1 MKTKMNDIFIKGK
14 KWAKSF
20 FVKALLLNKW
30 ESPYPRRNEHADQKS
45 VWISGRTR
53 RKAYPY
59 YHDSYMFVEDM
70 YIGIM
75 PIMIYRGEREKY
87 PVVTEPAIDRTQ
99 GRMIAEGISGNERAF
114 FLGDAISEF
123 VRSTAHT
130 LFQEG
135 VAYFEINQTR
145 NNGVLES
152 FEFESVSPYGL
163 YRFGSYYY
171 QFVSWRDA
179 KADQTRVQIIRI
191 PKNKIFKIEPPRELT
206 SRSKYKKLLKRLY
219 NGSKES
225 IPSFQMKAMEQNKI
239 IGFDLNEFSKGK
251 YIEWAILT
259 KSFGWD
265 QRQGFRGTNYIT
277 EYYSMLRFLRK
288 KKAEAKVRA
297 MLISKL
303 NEVLNSDPLN
313 LSVRL
318 EIQNLIT
325 EEDVIAQEAR
335 LKEGGVKFIDII
347 NALNL

>member
-1 MKTKMNDIFIKGK
+1 MNDLFIKTKERIR
-14 KWAKSF
+14 SLL
-20 FVKALLLNKW
+20 VKALLLDKW
-30 ESPYPRRNEHADQKS
+30 ESPYQRRNVHADQKS

-59 YHDSYMFVEDM
+59 YHDSHMFVEDM
-70 YIGIM
+70 YVGIM
-75 PIMIYRGEREKY
+75 PFMIYRGEREKY
-87 PVVTEPAIDRTQ
+87 PVVTEPAVDRSQ
-99 GRMIAEGISGNERAF
+99 GRMIAEGISGNEHAY

-145 NNGVLES
+145 NNNGALES

-163 YRFGSYYY
+163 YCFGSHYY

-179 KADQTRVQIIRI
+179 KADQTKVQIVRI
-191 PKNKIFKIEPPRELT
+191 PKNKIFKVELPKELT
-206 SRSKYKKLLKRLY
+206 SRSKYKRLLRRLY

-225 IPSFQMKAMEQNKI
+225 IPSFQMKAMEQNKV

-265 QRQGFRGTNYIT
+265 QRQGFRGINYIT
-277 EYYSMLRFLRK
+277 EYYSILRFLRK

-297 MLISKL
+297 MLINKL
-303 NEVLNSDPLN
+303 NEVLNSEPLN
-313 LSVRL
+313 LGVRL
-318 EIQNLIT
+318 QMQNLVT
-325 EEDVIAQEAR
+325 EEDVVTQEKR
-335 LKEGGVKFIDII
+335 LKEGGVKFIDIF
-347 NALNL
+347 NSLNK